1 MRLRR
6 RQFFQL
12 AASAA
17 ALPAISR
24 FAWAQNYPT
33 RPVRLLVGYAAGGGN
48 DIVARLIGQWLGDR
62 LGQQFVIENH
72 PGAGT
77 NIATEEAANAVPDG
91 YTLLLVGPPNAIN
104 ATLYK
109 KLHFNFIHDIAAVG
123 GITSVPFL
131 IALHP
136 SVPARTVPELIAYAK
151 ANPGK
156 LNMASAGIGSGSHLA
171 GELFEMMTGIKV
183 VHVPYRGAA
192 PALADLLGGRV
203 QIMFPTM
210 VAAKKYVTDGKLR
223 ALALTGASR
232 WEALP
237 ELPTVNEFVPGFE
250 ASAWY
255 GVGAPKDTPSAIVE
269 KLNKE
274 INAGLA
280 DPKLKGRFADL
291 GGMVLRGSPG
301 DFSKLI
307 ADETEKWGKVIRV
320 ANVERV

>member
-6 RQFFQL
+6 RQFLQL
-12 AASAA
+12 VASAT

-24 FAWAQNYPT
+24 FAWAQTYPT

-48 DIVARLIGQWLGDR
+48 DIVARLIGQWLADR
-62 LGQQFVIENH
+62 LGQNFVIENR

-77 NIATEEAANAVPDG
+77 NIATEEAVHALPDG

-109 KLHFNFIHDIAAVG
+109 KLNFNFIRDIAAVG
-123 GITSVPFL
+123 GITRVPQL

-136 SVPARTVPELIAYAK
+136 SVPVRTVPELIAYTKAK
-151 ANPGK
+151 PGK
-156 LNMASAGIGSGSHLA
+156 LDMASAGIGSGSHLA
-171 GELFEMMTGIKV
+171 GELFEMMAGVKMM
-183 VHVPYRGAA
+183 HVPYRGAA
-192 PALADLLGGRV
+192 PALVDLLAGRV

-210 VAAKKYVTDGKLR
+210 AAAKNYVTAGKLR
-223 ALALTGASR
+223 ALAITAMSR

-237 ELPTVNEFVPGFE
+237 DLPTVNEFVPGFE

-255 GVGAPKDTPSAIVE
+255 GIGAPSNTPSDIVE
-269 KLNKE
+269 KLNNG

-280 DPKLKGRFADL
+280 DPKLKARFAAL
-291 GGMVLRGSPG
+291 GGMVIGGTPG
-301 DFSKLI
+301 DLSRLI
-307 ADETEKWGKVIRV
+307 ADETAKWGKVIRA
-320 ANVERV
+320 ANIRRV

>member
-6 RQFFQL
+6 RQFLQL
-12 AASAA
+12 AADAA

-24 FAWAQNYPT
+24 LAWAQSYPT

-62 LGQQFVIENH
+62 LGQQFVVENR

-77 NIATEEAANAVPDG
+77 NIATEEAAKAAPDG

-123 GITSVPFL
+123 GITSVPL
-131 IALHP
+131 LMALHP
-136 SVPARTVPELIAYAK
+136 SVPVKTVPELIAYAK
-151 ANPGK
+151 ASPGK
-156 LNMASAGIGSGSHLA
+156 LNMASAGVGSGSHLA
-171 GELFEMMTGIKV
+171 GELFEMMTGIRV

-210 VAAKKYVTDGKLR
+210 VAAKKYVMDGKLR
-223 ALALTGASR
+223 ALAITAMSR
-232 WEALP
+232 WEELP

-250 ASAWY
+250 VSAWY
-255 GVGAPKDTPSAIVE
+255 GIGAPRNTPSDVVE
-269 KLNKE
+269 RLNKE
-274 INAGLA
+274 INSGLA
-280 DPKLKGRFADL
+280 DPKLKARFAAL
-291 GGMVLRGSPG
+291 GGVVLGGSPG
-301 DFSKLI
+301 DFSRLI
-307 ADETEKWGKVIRV
+307 ADETVKWGKVIRT
-320 ANVERV
+320 ANIERV